1 MNEEIKQDDTIIL
14 DNYPIIM
21 RIPKG
26 AVALDITASIIVDEQ
41 LQKVTAKF
49 DNNNIFQFRK
59 DFMDY
64 VGDDDFDAVYTL
76 TDEGRNYLEELRARN
91 GELYDM

>member
-1 MNEEIKQDDTIIL
+1 MSEEIKKDGTITL
-14 DNYPIIM
+14 DNHPIII

-26 AVALDITASIIVDEQ
+26 AVALELTASIIVNGQ

-49 DNNNIFQFRK
+49 DNNDIFQFRK

-76 TDEGRNYLEELRARN
+76 TDEGRNYLEKLKARN
-91 GELYDM
+91 GEMHNM